1 MNKLKDKY
9 IVPLVSIGLF
19 LISIFKIDFTF
30 VETSDLAVFI
40 SIIIGYQITSVS
52 VLYNSRML
60 NKLHKDIDNEYTN
73 KLNRIANYYRNS
85 ILWGILFVLVIIF
98 IKNDYVKNIDFKI
111 VNISISKYSFFA
123 SLTFIILYN
132 FVRGNFIFFKIF
144 VLPRNEK

>member
-85 ILWGILFVLVIIF
+85 ILWGVLFVLVIIF

-111 VNISISKYSFFA
+111 VNISISKHSFFA

-132 FVRGNFIFFKIF
+132 FVMYPLLSHF
-144 VLPRNEK
+144 

>member
-9 IVPLVSIGLF
+9 IVPLISIGLF

-111 VNISISKYSFFA
+111 VNISISKYSF
-123 SLTFIILYN
+123 LLH
-132 FVRGNFIFFKIF
+132 
-144 VLPRNEK
+144 